1 MLPGWHREG
10 TPSPGKDRALPTRS
24 PGDPADPDPSR
35 ARWTFIP
42 RLRKLRAGHGCT
54 QKNNKEPF
62 LVWPQS
68 ALLPSSHF
76 QWEISDYFGDPGGSL
91 MLPPPGLA
99 MAARAAS
106 PPLPSC
112 SPRSGS
118 GLGLPL
124 APLSCQGLCVLL
136 EARGFSSPGLQP
148 SIIISFIVAFFALPL
163 PVLGL
168 GPVPRAPFVFEWVC
182 LCWAGVCGA
191 APGAAPGAQQ
201 SSPDGAG
208 MAWPLVRLWELIP
221 GSSGSSRV

>member
-10 TPSPGKDRALPTRS
+10 TQALARTGLSPRVLRVTLLIPTRPERAGRSSRGSGNSELATAALRKTTGSLSWSGLRALCFLPRIFS
-24 PGDPADPDPSR
+24 GKSR
-35 ARWTFIP
+35 TILEILGAASCF
-42 RLRKLRAGHGCT
+42 
-54 QKNNKEPF
+54 
-62 LVWPQS
+62 
-68 ALLPSSHF
+68 LLPGW
-76 QWEISDYFGDPGGSL
+76 QWQ
-91 MLPPPGLA
+91 PGL
-99 MAARAAS
+99 

-118 GLGLPL
+118 GLGLPP

-136 EARGFSSPGLQP
+136 EARGFSSPDLQP